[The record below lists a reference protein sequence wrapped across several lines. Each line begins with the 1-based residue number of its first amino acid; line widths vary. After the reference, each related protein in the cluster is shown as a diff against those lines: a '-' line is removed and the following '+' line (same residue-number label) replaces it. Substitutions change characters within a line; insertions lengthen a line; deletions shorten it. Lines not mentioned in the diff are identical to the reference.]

1 MKRNIV
7 FLTAITFPGQEYR
20 SVPYEYGIKSWQK
33 WCDKNDCDLF
43 VLDKPLFEPDYCKPN
58 FYRYWAFDLL
68 EANEIEYDQVCLTD
82 ADCIIHPDCPN
93 FFELTDHK
101 YTVTVTEGSMDWVCR
116 SLENYS
122 QHMFKGNTFP
132 LHKYFNAGFQVINKI
147 HKPLLKEMQTFYA
160 DNRDLIIWMQTNF
173 GVGTDQPL
181 INHIVNLSDTEM
193 KFLHYQFCMADL
205 IRKEILDDNMT
216 FTKILKGI
224 YQFNAI
230 PDNKNAE
237 KTIYWMKR
245 TYEELYEKN

>member
-82 ADCIIHPDCPN
+82 ADCIIHPNCPN

-245 TYEELYEKN
+245 TYEELYEN

>member
-43 VLDKPLFEPDYCKPN
+43 VLDEPIFEPDYCKPN

-68 EANEIEYDQVCLTD
+68 EANEIEYDQICLTD

-93 FFELTDHK
+93 FFKLTDHK

-160 DNRDLIIWMQTNF
+160 DNRDLIIWMQTNL